1 MNNLF
6 SLEGKTAVVTGGSSG
21 IGAMIAESFVRNG
34 VKTYITSRKE
44 EILQNTA
51 REFSKFGKCIAISAD
66 LSETEGILKFIKE
79 IKAVEGKIDILIN
92 NAGTSWGAPIEEFP
106 EQGWDKVMDTN
117 VKGVFFLTQKLL
129 PLLKASGNAEDPAR
143 VINIGSIDG
152 IKTGLFDAFS
162 YGPSKAAL
170 HHLTRVLAASLV
182 KDHIIVNAIA
192 PGPFP
197 TWMLSTGVGSGGDV
211 DIDWSVVGDTN
222 PRGRV
227 GTAEDIAGLAIF
239 LSSRAGA
246 YTVGQTIT
254 CDGGVVASS

>member
-51 REFSKFGKCIAISAD
+51 REFSKFGECIAISAD

-106 EQGWDKVMDTN
+106 EQGWDKVMDIN
-117 VKGVFFLTQKLL
+117 LKSIFFLTQKCI
-129 PLLKASGNAEDPAR
+129 PLLKLAGNRDNPSRVVNIAS
-143 VINIGSIDG
+143 ING
-152 IKTGLFDAFS
+152 ITHPNMPTYS
-162 YGPSKAAL
+162 YSSSKAAVIQ
-170 HHLTRVLAASLV
+170 LTRHMGADLA
-182 KDHIIVNAIA
+182 KEFINVNGIA
-192 PGPFP
+192 PGYFP
-197 TWMLSTGVGSGGDV
+197 SKMTAFM
-211 DIDWSVVGDTN
+211 
-222 PRGRV
+222 GRDAKMQKMV
-227 GTAEDIAGLAIF
+227 INKIPLGRIGKPDDIAGAVIYLC
-239 LSSRAGA
+239 SSASSWIC
-246 YTVGQTIT
+246 GQTIVV
-254 CDGGVVASS
+254 DGGMVAGAG